1 MACPLRLVVCKI
13 WFYLLAGEKGELYLF
28 EVKRRSVLKK
38 LKDVWT
44 AVELHKDFV
53 QPLKS

>member
-1 MACPLRLVVCKI
+1 MACPLRLVVYKI

-53 QPLKS
+53 QP